1 MWSKRQRKRIIWS
14 QFMQKALQIML
25 PIKIHYKK
33 KKLLKQKPNALMC
46 LYNNTILVN
55 PIHCT
60 QYKSINELTMQC
72 WHQAE
77 SLVTTSG
84 EHGVS
89 V

>member
-1 MWSKRQRKRIIWS
+1 
-14 QFMQKALQIML
+14 MQKALQIML
-25 PIKIHYKK
+25 PIQIHYKK
-33 KKLLKQKPNALMC
+33 KKLVKQKPNTLMC
-46 LYNNTILVN
+46 FYNNTILVNVN

-60 QYKSINELTMQC
+60 QYKNINELTMQC
-72 WHQAE
+72 WHQAA

>member
-1 MWSKRQRKRIIWS
+1 
-14 QFMQKALQIML
+14 MQKALLIML

-33 KKLLKQKPNALMC
+33 KKLVKQKPNALMC
-46 LYNNTILVN
+46 LYNNKYISKPNSL
-55 PIHCT
+55 HS
-60 QYKSINELTMQC
+60 QYKNINELTMQC
-72 WHQAE
+72 WHQAA